1 MRRFVRQAALL
12 LPKKVDDYEKG
23 KWTPNNVGWC
33 TQTNAYSVTFT
44 ALALGRQVVH
54 KLDAIPHSLQSIRTF
69 SQAWWKE
76 YMSHI
81 FIPIHIYVP
90 FSFHV
95 SLIFLVGDNL
105 WPSSVK
111 RIEVAQSKFLVSF
124 FNSIKATPLCDELNY
139 GFLFFWRLK
148 FSYGLWRF
156 YLTAFLV

>member
-1 MRRFVRQAALL
+1 
-12 LPKKVDDYEKG
+12 
-23 KWTPNNVGWC
+23 
-33 TQTNAYSVTFT
+33 
-44 ALALGRQVVH
+44 
-54 KLDAIPHSLQSIRTF
+54 
-69 SQAWWKE
+69 
-76 YMSHI
+76 MSHI

-139 GFLFFWRLK
+139 GFLFF
-148 FSYGLWRF
+148 
-156 YLTAFLV
+156 